1 MHKHATPTQDNKQ
14 GRDSAAASKK
24 KKEKGGQ
31 IEQDSLSLLPHKNLS
46 FVLNFRSLLS
56 FFSALLAPVL

>member
-31 IEQDSLSLLPHKNLS
+31 IEQDSLSLLPIKTSLS
-46 FVLNFRSLLS
+46 S
-56 FFSALLAPVL
+56 

>member
-24 KKEKGGQ
+24 KIGKGGTNRTG
-31 IEQDSLSLLPHKNLS
+31 LALS
-46 FVLNFRSLLS
+46 FT
-56 FFSALLAPVL
+56 P